1 MKLLQTENMKRA
13 LLFLILMLSSFGV
26 ASAQSAFDIRGRIVD
41 GSNGE
46 AVGFATVCAVRDST
60 VVSAVAA
67 DAEGRFSLT
76 VKERGEYTLNVSAVG
91 CTPVSQSITVEKP
104 LTDAGDLPLTQ
115 DVAID
120 DVVLTIQKPLV
131 VADAEKMSY
140 SVEDD
145 PQAATSTLD
154 EIIRKVPQLSL
165 DAEGNVLLNGK
176 SDYKILVNGRT
187 STSMGSN
194 FKEIIKSMPAS
205 QIKRIEVITSPS
217 TKYDAEGAGG
227 MLNLIT
233 NRERREGYNGN
244 VGAGATY
251 GAYMGVNGN
260 ARIALQKNKF
270 AFSFN
275 AYWNINKNKDALQQ
289 SMSGEYFDADYL
301 HYLDNRSTSGFSSQN
316 FGASTEMS
324 YQIDTLDL
332 LTFEAS
338 YWGGLW
344 RNKTHQTFDYRDAA
358 DERSLYY
365 EMNENSHGPY
375 NEISAGLNYQH
386 TFAGNE
392 EHTLTVSDAWSFD
405 PGGSER
411 SRMMYENALDYGMP
425 YPEYD
430 YGQEKNSRS
439 SMMENTLQVD
449 YYNPITKRHTVE
461 GGLKH
466 ILRNSRQYNEN
477 RDINRE
483 GYDDGDMR
491 YMQNILALYAGY
503 AFSLDKLQ
511 ARVGTRIEQTWNDA
525 HVENNTL
532 AEAATDRT
540 PAQYERVKY
549 SYGNRMFNVVPYL
562 SLTYMPAQGHSLS
575 LSYTQRLRRPS
586 VYMLSPYET
595 VSPNSISTG
604 NPDLKAAVS
613 HTLSLRY
620 GYYANKWSA
629 DLSTV
634 AGFSGNSI
642 ESYSEVRQT
651 ADGKSTYMYTSY
663 SGAVKYQFYNATLS
677 LSYRPSQV
685 FNASLSGSAGW
696 GRYLL
701 ASKGIDTEDWRY
713 DVSLNTTTRLWKGA
727 SLTIGGM
734 LQSGGASL
742 GYKSGMAYYYYGQL
756 SQSFLKESL
765 QVSLVAVNPFNRY
778 MKYDYEE
785 HTSTYRTAAFMRS
798 PSRMFSLRLTW
809 RFGNYRVGVK
819 STNRSINN
827 DDISSG
833 GKGGSGGNAG
843 SVGVP
848 SM

>member
-1 MKLLQTENMKRA
+1 MKRV
-13 LLFLILMLSSFGV
+13 LLFLILMLSAYGA

-41 GSNGE
+41 AATGE

-60 VVSAVAA
+60 VVAAVAA
-67 DAEGRFSLT
+67 DAEGRFTLR
-76 VKERGEYTLNVSAVG
+76 VKAQGEYSLNVSAVG
-91 CTPVSQSITVEKP
+91 CTPLSQRIAVDKP
-104 LTDAGDLPLTQ
+104 LTDAGDLSLTQ
-115 DVAID
+115 DVTID

-131 VADAEKMSY
+131 VADAEKMTY

-187 STSMGSN
+187 STSMGTN

-233 NRERREGYNGN
+233 NRERFEGYNGN
-244 VGAGATY
+244 VGAGVSY
-251 GAYMGVNGN
+251 GAFLGLNGN

-275 AYWNINKNKDALQQ
+275 VYLNGNKNMDAMQQ
-289 SMSGEYFDADYL
+289 SMSSEYFDADYL
-301 HYLDNRSTSGFSSQN
+301 HYLDDNSTADFLNRN
-316 FGASTEMS
+316 YGASTEMS
-324 YQIDTLDL
+324 YQIDTLNL

-338 YWGGLW
+338 YWGGKW
-344 RNKTHQTFDYRDAA
+344 RNSTQRTFFYRDAS
-358 DERSLYY
+358 DVPSLCYD
-365 EMNENSHGPY
+365 MNEVSQGPY
-375 NEISAGLNYQH
+375 NDISAGLNYQH
-386 TFAGNE
+386 TFAGNN
-392 EHTLTVSDAWSFD
+392 EHTLTVSDAWSFN
-405 PGGSER
+405 PGGCAH
-411 SRMMYENALDYGMP
+411 SRMRYENAFNYGEP
-425 YPEYD
+425 YPQYD
-430 YGQEKNSRS
+430 YGQEKASRS
-439 SMMENTLQVD
+439 TLMENTLQID
-449 YYNPITKRHTVE
+449 YYNPVTKRHTVE

-477 RDINRE
+477 SDIDRD

-525 HVENNTL
+525 HVENNILT
-532 AEAATDRT
+532 EAATDQT
-540 PAQYERVKY
+540 PAQYKREKY

-586 VYMLSPYET
+586 VYELSPYET
-595 VSPNSISTG
+595 VSPNAVTTG
-604 NPDLKAAVS
+604 NPHLKAAIS
-613 HTLSLRY
+613 HSISLRY

-651 ADGKSTYMYTSY
+651 ADGASSYMYTSY
-663 SGAVKYQFYNATLS
+663 SGEVNYQFYNATLS

-685 FNASLSGSAGW
+685 FNASLSASAGW

-701 ASKGIDTEDWRY
+701 ASKNIDTEDWRY
-713 DVSLNTTTRLWKGA
+713 DVSLNTTTRLWKGS

-734 LQSGGASL
+734 VQSGGAAL
-742 GYKSGMAYYYYGQL
+742 GAKAGLAYYYYGQL

-778 MKYDYEE
+778 MKYNFEQ
-785 HTSTYRTAAFMRS
+785 HTSTYRTFASLRAPVRTFA
-798 PSRMFSLRLTW
+798 LRLTW

-827 DDISSG
+827 DDISRSS
-833 GKGGSGGNAG
+833 GSGGNAAPAG
-843 SVGVP
+843 GIP